1 MNFAELSTLGW
12 WNGLAR
18 AHLTEIVIVLTA
30 ATVALTDRYLRR
42 LVNRW
47 TASWNGALRFLVFLL
62 VCSAGYAALALG
74 AAWALRAGLTWHQGA
89 YMAPAIGVLVLLAA
103 VEAQRQKQT

>member
-1 MNFAELSTLGW
+1 MNLAELSTLGY

-47 TASWNGALRFLVFLL
+47 TSSWNGALRFLVFLG
-62 VCSAGYAALALG
+62 VCSVGYAALALG
-74 AAWALRAGLTWHQGA
+74 LAWGLRTGLAWHQGA
-89 YMAPAIGVLVLLAA
+89 YMAPAVAAIVLLVAI
-103 VEAQRQKQT
+103 EAQRQRQT